1 MVDLAGGG
9 VLGGVLEGVL
19 RVGVFLAPGDAL
31 PCEALERG
39 LASSLSE
46 SIGISL
52 IMRDN
57 SGGSGGAFGLIGLK
71 R

>member
-9 VLGGVLEGVL
+9 VLGGVFEGVL

-39 LASSLSE
+39 RASSLSE